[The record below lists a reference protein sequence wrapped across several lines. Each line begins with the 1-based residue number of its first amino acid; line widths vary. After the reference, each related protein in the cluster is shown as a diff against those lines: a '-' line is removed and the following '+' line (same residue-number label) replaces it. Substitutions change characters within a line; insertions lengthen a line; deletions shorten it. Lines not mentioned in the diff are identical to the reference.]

1 MQYPTEAQIQ
11 KARDNHDALLSAQV
25 CQQANDLVER
35 VEAMSFAEL
44 INTVDITDLH
54 AALPEKQRKVIE
66 ASYRATVVQALAEA
80 GE

>member
-1 MQYPTEAQIQ
+1 MQIPTEAQIQ

-25 CQQANDLVER
+25 CQRANDLVER
-35 VEAMSFAEL
+35 VGAMSFAEL

-66 ASYRATVVQALAEA
+66 ASYRATVVQALAEV

>member
-25 CQQANDLVER
+25 CQQANDLVNQ
-35 VEAMSFAEL
+35 VSAMSFAEL

-54 AALPEKQRKVIE
+54 LSLIHI
-66 ASYRATVVQALAEA
+66 
-80 GE
+80 